1 MSHEVQDLFSFLRS
15 KNFLQ
20 PKDGGRDGASVP
32 VAEQPEARTRDGQ
45 KKGGSGSAAAH
56 GDAHGR
62 GAHAEPALEV
72 TDSPLSFD
80 ASAIGEK
87 LRYASKRQLNSAAFG
102 IVCVDDEGVV
112 QFYNRAESELA
123 GVDPADALGTNFFTE
138 LAPCSNN
145 RLFYGRFREGV
156 RAGEMNASFSY
167 TFTYKMRP
175 KLVDVQLYRDDA
187 GYNWIL
193 VQER

>member
-32 VAEQPEARTRDGQ
+32 VDEQPKARTREAQ
-45 KKGGSGSAAAH
+45 SSEARQVQPAH
-56 GDAHGR
+56 GGR
-62 GAHAEPALEV
+62 GATAEPALEV
-72 TDSPLSFD
+72 NDGALNFD

-87 LRYASKRQLNSAAFG
+87 LRYASKRQLNSAPFG

-112 QFYNRAESELA
+112 QFYNRAESEIS
-123 GVDPADALGTNFFTE
+123 GVEPKDALDTNFFTE

-145 RLFYGRFREGV
+145 RLFHGRFKKGV
-156 RAGEMNASFSY
+156 REGEMNASFSY

-175 KLVDVQLYRDDA
+175 KLVDIQLYRDED